1 MINTAL
7 IGFGKWGKIIK
18 KKIEKVSNLR
28 AIYRSKDNF
37 SDKLSDID
45 WVIVATPNH
54 THYEIVKK
62 CLEKKINVFCEK
74 PLATD
79 YNKCLELFNLAKKNN
94 KKLYVDDIEN
104 FKNLKIKFSKNNTI
118 VRKKDG
124 GGRVEELLFRLA
136 YHDFYLIYDYVF
148 KKKITNFKIL
158 DNKKNLNFVIY
169 FDNEEFNFL
178 YDVNSPEK
186 CHYINQTNFLLDND
200 VIETMFK
207 KVFKKEISFERNKN
221 ASLFAI
227 YIIDFLKKNISFD

>member
-1 MINTAL
+1 M
-7 IGFGKWGKIIK
+7 
-18 KKIEKVSNLR
+18 
-28 AIYRSKDNF
+28 
-37 SDKLSDID
+37 
-45 WVIVATPNH
+45 IVATPNH

-148 KKKITNFKIL
+148 KKKN
-158 DNKKNLNFVIY
+158 NKL
-169 FDNEEFNFL
+169 
-178 YDVNSPEK
+178 
-186 CHYINQTNFLLDND
+186 
-200 VIETMFK
+200 
-207 KVFKKEISFERNKN
+207 
-221 ASLFAI
+221 
-227 YIIDFLKKNISFD
+227 